1 MKNIMLRLLFA
12 LTIPLAFAQ
21 TPSFEVASIRVNT
34 SGSTSSSINPK
45 PGGRYSA
52 TNVTV
57 FQLVRSSF
65 GVQDF
70 QIADAPEWFYSL
82 RYDIEA
88 KADDEAVTPDRL
100 QLMVQSLLKERFHLS
115 YRRESREGKV
125 LALVV
130 AKNGH
135 KLKPVTGECV
145 PAPTGGPCGSFRA
158 ANGRIEATQATMT
171 QFAARLTRSL
181 AQNVVDK
188 SGLTGMYDLTLV
200 WAPENEVQ
208 GDAPTVYTAIQ
219 EQLGLRL
226 ESTRG
231 PVDTFVVERVDKPTD
246 N

>member
-1 MKNIMLRLLFA
+1 MLRLLLA

-34 SGSTSSSINPK
+34 SGSIDSSINPN

-52 TNVTV
+52 RNVTV
-57 FQLVRSSF
+57 FQLVRLTF

-70 QIADAPEWFYSL
+70 QIADAPEWFYYI

-88 KADDEAVTPDRL
+88 KASDASTTPDRL
-100 QLMVQSLLKERFHLS
+100 QAMAQTLLKERFHLN
-115 YRRESREGKV
+115 YRRETREGRV

-135 KLKPVTGECV
+135 KLKPVPGECV
-145 PAPTGGPCGSFRA
+145 PATAGGSCGSFRA
-158 ANGRIEATQATMT
+158 SNGRIEGTQVTMN

-181 AQNVVDK
+181 GQNVVDRSDV
-188 SGLTGMYDLTLV
+188 SGAFDLSLTWTPDSE
-200 WAPENEVQ
+200 AR

-226 ESTRG
+226 ESARG
-231 PVDTFVVERVDKPTD
+231 PVDTFVVERVEKPAD

>member
-1 MKNIMLRLLFA
+1 MLRLLIA
-12 LTIPLAFAQ
+12 LTIPLAAAQ
-21 TPSFEVASIRVNT
+21 TPSFEVASIRVNA
-34 SGSTSSSINPK
+34 SGSTNSSINPK

-70 QIADAPEWFYSL
+70 QIADAPDWFYSL

-88 KADDEAVTPDRL
+88 KAVDEATTPDRL
-100 QLMVQSLLKERFHLS
+100 QAMVQTLLKERFRLS
-115 YRRESREGKV
+115 YRRETREGRV

-130 AKNGH
+130 TKNSH
-135 KLKPVTGECV
+135 KLKPVSGECV
-145 PAPTGGPCGSFRA
+145 PAPAGGSCGSFRA
-158 ANGRIEATQATMT
+158 SNGRIEGPQVTMT

-181 AQNVVDK
+181 GQNVVDK
-188 SGLTGMYDLTLV
+188 SGLAGTFDLTLE
-200 WAPENEVQ
+200 WTPETDEQ

-226 ESTRG
+226 ESSRG
-231 PVDTFVVERVDKPTD
+231 PVDTFVVEHVEKPTD